1 MTMEHTP
8 SPTPG
13 SPDPGPSVPP
23 PDHPGDSDSP
33 DVEREE
39 GPGKKK
45 QNEEP
50 EISYEEDIPSDGN
63 DPQGEAE
70 MRYVPARPELAPVPD
85 HLKN

>member
-1 MTMEHTP
+1 MDHTP

-13 SPDPGPSVPP
+13 APDPGPSMPAL
-23 PDHPGDSDSP
+23 DHP

-39 GPGKKK
+39 GPGKQK

-50 EISYEEDIPSDGN
+50 EIAYEEDIPSGGEDPDG
-63 DPQGEAE
+63 QAE
-70 MRYVPARPELAPVPD
+70 IRRVPAQPELSPTPD